1 MRLVWVVIPLVLVV
15 SMIGIVGLQE
25 SFAEETT
32 ENISNEIPELFIY
45 DNDTESATLPT
56 GKTIEGYAIQHEF
69 TKVNLDAFDSDI
81 ISFNLFD
88 KTIIVYKIDQIGK
101 FWYGSTTADSDYRT
115 VQITLHGEMISGS
128 VSYNHDFFTITPL
141 GQNDLYILKQL
152 DRSNS
157 SDEPEGWYET
167 LPNRTSNYNELIGYD
182 SGYDFTFLLIIIVL
196 IIGIITSVL
205 YYKKR
210 RHDKL

>member
-1 MRLVWVVIPLVLVV
+1 MKLVWIVIPLVLFGV
-15 SMIGIVGLQE
+15 MGFQE
-25 SFAEETT
+25 SYSQT
-32 ENISNEIPELFIY
+32 ENLSDTIPELFIY
-45 DNDTESATLPT
+45 DDETANAILPT

-69 TKVNLDAFDSDI
+69 TKVNMDAFDSNTI
-81 ISFNLFD
+81 LFNFFN
-88 KTIIVYKIDQIGK
+88 KTITVYKIDQIGK

-167 LPNRTSNYNELIGYD
+167 LPNRTSSYNERIGYD
-182 SGYDFTFLLIIIVL
+182 SGYDFTSILISIIL
-196 IIGIITSVL
+196 IIGFTIFVI

-210 RHDKL
+210 RKVKL